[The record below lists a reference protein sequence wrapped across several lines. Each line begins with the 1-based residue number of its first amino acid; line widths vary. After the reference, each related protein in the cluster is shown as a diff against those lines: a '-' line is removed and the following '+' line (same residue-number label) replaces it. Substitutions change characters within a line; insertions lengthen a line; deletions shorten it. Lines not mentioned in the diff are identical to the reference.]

1 MKKYLIFPVL
11 ALVLTSC
18 GVGIYSTQSGKED
31 VAYISFID
39 DKSQEII
46 VKIDDTE
53 YTVQTVKQKAYKS
66 DRNIKKMALNSI
78 KITPGEH
85 QVKVISNGNQV
96 LNKKVFLSTA
106 ETKIIEL

>member
-1 MKKYLIFPVL
+1 MKKYLILPIITL
-11 ALVLTSC
+11 LLTSC

-31 VAYISFID
+31 AAYISFVD
-39 DKSQEII
+39 DKSQEIT

-53 YTVQTVKQKAYKS
+53 YTVQTVKQKVYKS
-66 DRNIKKMALNSI
+66 DRNIKKLAINSI

-85 QVKVISNGNQV
+85 QVKVISNGNQIF
-96 LNKKVFLSTA
+96 NKKVFLSIA